1 MQLLTTIALDP
12 GHLLIRGWFQ
22 RTTPLNRSK
31 VVEIGGRYGFA
42 SILLAKKK
50 AELSFEV
57 RCDSQEFLHH
67 GEALVGSD
75 SKASISFTYVP
86 SLFDALS
93 SDDSN
98 TVMVFVIRNVLWNWT
113 DADAAKLLRTLL
125 PALKETPTMR
135 ILVTDG
141 VSPSPTQFP
150 PHVEIAYRRRDVT
163 CMTMHN
169 VKQRTQA
176 EWLALF
182 ASVDPAL
189 KASLQITPTEDIT
202 DMGTGGNML

>member
-1 MQLLTTIALDP
+1 MVQLLTTIALDP

-22 RTTPLNRSK
+22 RTTPLDRSK

-42 SILLAKKK
+42 SILLAKEK

-75 SKASISFTYVP
+75 SKKASISFTYVP

-135 ILVTDG
+135 IT
-141 VSPSPTQFP
+141 
-150 PHVEIAYRRRDVT
+150 IAHAISAACRDRV
-163 CMTMHN
+163 
-169 VKQRTQA
+169 Q
-176 EWLALF
+176 
-182 ASVDPAL
+182 
-189 KASLQITPTEDIT
+189 KAGCDLYDHA
-202 DMGTGGNML
+202 